1 MQAKCLWRKIEY
13 ERESIRQVCWVF
25 LLLFMIRDY
34 LKAEQRKLQHF
45 RRLKCNKSMF
55 GFYFVCWEFR
65 WEIYLV
71 DKNLQLPSTHL
82 CHMTADRHLDDFSW
96 FLWIWFEGK
105 LSRDNSERHSL
116 DLLLL
121 FSLYGTHIDKISS
134 RSLNLWH
141 LCLHLM
147 LTKAIKWKTPQN
159 LLIFYF
165 YFDLMILLSTSNV
178 HHGKVTSACGENL
191 LQCALKFLFIVI
203 EIPSHEF

>member
-1 MQAKCLWRKIEY
+1 MYINFLRMQTKCLWRKIEY

-82 CHMTADRHLDDFSW
+82 CHMTAARHLDDFSW
-96 FLWIWFEGK
+96 F
-105 LSRDNSERHSL
+105 
-116 DLLLL
+116 
-121 FSLYGTHIDKISS
+121 YGYDSKE
-134 RSLNLWH
+134 N
-141 LCLHLM
+141 C
-147 LTKAIKWKTPQN
+147 
-159 LLIFYF
+159 
-165 YFDLMILLSTSNV
+165 LMI
-178 HHGKVTSACGENL
+178 
-191 LQCALKFLFIVI
+191 
-203 EIPSHEF
+203 IPKDIHLICYCSFHFMAHT